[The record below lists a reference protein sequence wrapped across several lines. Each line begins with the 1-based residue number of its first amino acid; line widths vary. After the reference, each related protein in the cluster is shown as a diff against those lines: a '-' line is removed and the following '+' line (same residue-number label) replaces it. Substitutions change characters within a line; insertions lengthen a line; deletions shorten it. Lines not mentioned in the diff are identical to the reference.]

1 MEKELVIFHSFVTY
15 SFSACARAHIRDQDW
30 VDERHL
36 MADHDPDQN
45 HVGAEVDGKL
55 ASEKESVDGQ
65 NLKDYPCR
73 HHARVV
79 GHELNDHLCRH
90 HKRVE
95 EKRLEIS
102 Y

>member
-55 ASEKESVDGQ
+55 ASE
-65 NLKDYPCR
+65 
-73 HHARVV
+73 
-79 GHELNDHLCRH
+79 
-90 HKRVE
+90 E
-95 EKRLEIS
+95 EPGGRTEAEGLPLPTWGMN
-102 Y
+102 